1 MDEQAGSNQSATGPA
16 ALRPVLRRLF
26 ADFPWLARS
35 VALVVLANVGSAV
48 ATVALAGWLGEG
60 ISQTVLSH
68 RWSMPVW
75 RWLTIGG
82 GLAWLRGLGEW
93 GRRVS
98 GAAIA
103 RRLREA
109 LRLRIVDAV
118 MERDPLAIPNP
129 GEVLAAAGAGVD
141 AVAELAGS
149 YLPQLAYA
157 LSVPLVLLAGVWWW
171 FWPAGLLLLVTTP
184 LIPFFMALVGRATEA
199 AGRRQFQLLSRLE
212 GLFLDLVQGVGT
224 LRRFG
229 QVEAYARR
237 VEAIS
242 ERYRRTVFH
251 TLRLAFL
258 NAFVLELGAA
268 LLVAMVAVATGLAL
282 VHGRL
287 GFGPA
292 LAVLILAPEYF
303 LPLRQLGAGFHQAQ
317 SGIAAVESIFG
328 LIEAPRANQG
338 GTTGLVLDLRG
349 RAPALALEGVRV
361 AHPGRLEPV
370 LDGLSL
376 GVEPGATLLVTGP
389 SGAGKSTLLGLWL
402 GLGPRVAGRV
412 LVDGVEVQA
421 LDRAWWHG
429 RVGYLPQHPYLVIG
443 TIRQNLLWGHPEASE
458 HDLWEALALALAD
471 DWVAGLPQELDTPI
485 GEGGANLSFGER
497 QRLAVARLF
506 LGEPSVLLLDEP
518 GEHLDPTARRLL
530 LEHLGRFAHGRTT
543 VLVTH
548 YPHEISWATHQLHL
562 GGGGL
567 GLASPAPGI
576 SSDWVRQVGQGG

>member
-1 MDEQAGSNQSATGPA
+1 MAIGVESDESGIGPA

-26 ADFPWLARS
+26 TDFPWLTRPIAAVV
-35 VALVVLANVGSAV
+35 VANLGMAV

-60 ISQTVLSH
+60 ISQAVLNH

-75 RWLTIGG
+75 RWLAVGG
-82 GLAWLRGLGEW
+82 GLAVLRGFGDW
-93 GRRVS
+93 GRRVA
-98 GAAIA
+98 GASTA

-109 LRLRIVDAV
+109 LRLRIVDAI
-118 MERDPLAIPNP
+118 MTRDPLATPAV

-157 LSVPLVLLAGVWWW
+157 LSVPLVLLVGVWWW
-171 FWPAGLLLLVTTP
+171 FWPAGLLLLLTTP
-184 LIPFFMALVGRATEA
+184 LIPFFMALVGRATQS

-212 GLFLDLVQGVGT
+212 GLFLDLVQGVAT

-229 QVEAYARR
+229 QVEAHARR
-237 VEAIS
+237 VQAIS
-242 ERYRRTVFH
+242 EQYRHAVFT

-287 GFGPA
+287 DFGPA

-303 LPLRQLGAGFHQAQ
+303 LPLRQLGAGFHQVQ
-317 SGIAAVESIFG
+317 SGLAAVESVFG
-328 LIEAPRANQG
+328 LIEAPQAALG
-338 GTTGLVLDLRG
+338 GGGGRVLDLGG

-361 AHPGRLEPV
+361 AYPGRLEPV

-376 GVEPGATLLVTGP
+376 TVEPGAALLVTGP

-402 GLGPRVAGRV
+402 GLGPRAAGRV
-412 LVDGVEVQA
+412 LVDGVEVQS

-429 RVGYLPQHPYLVIG
+429 QLGYLPQHPYFVIG
-443 TIRQNLLWGHPEASE
+443 TVRENLLWGHPEASE
-458 HDLWEALALALAD
+458 HDLWEALAWALAD
-471 DWVAGLPQELDTPI
+471 EWVAGLPLGLDTPI

-506 LGEPSVLLLDEP
+506 LGDPAVLLLDEP
-518 GEHLDPTARRLL
+518 GEHLDPASRRLL
-530 LEHLGRFAHGRTT
+530 LDHLAHFAEGRTT

-548 YPHEISWATHQLHL
+548 YPQEIGWATHRIHL
-562 GGGGL
+562 DGPGL
-567 GLASPAPGI
+567 RPVSPAPTLG
-576 SSDWVRQVGQGG
+576 SDLARRVGQGG